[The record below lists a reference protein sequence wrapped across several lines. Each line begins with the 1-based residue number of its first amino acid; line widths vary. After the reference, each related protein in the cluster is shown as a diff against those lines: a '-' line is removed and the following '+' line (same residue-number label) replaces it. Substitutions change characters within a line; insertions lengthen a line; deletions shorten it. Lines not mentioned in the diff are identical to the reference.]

1 MTQQERQRIAA
12 GLSGKLSYAEIARRL
27 DRPTSTISREIS
39 RNGGPGGY
47 RPQQAQLATVQR
59 AQRGTPVPPR
69 AAEAPSGTLEEEI
82 IELAVRSGLPRMTAR
97 VHVDL
102 LLSEDGRRTA
112 AELTRR
118 LKVSPASVSVAVN
131 FLVEHGYVRRERDP
145 QRRRDIYVVDDDAWY
160 HSIVISSRQ
169 TLEAARRPRRPRRR
183 RTGPRAQWGSG
194 WPRWARSW
202 NRSAWTCWSRP
213 TDAVASWR
221 DGSEPNRLG
230 RRRTSSCRT
239 SPTPAIWPSGTAG
252 TSGSPLTSTS

>member
-12 GLSGKLSYAEIARRL
+12 GLTGKLSYAEIARRL
-27 DRPTSTISREIS
+27 DRPTSTISREIA

-59 AQRGTPVPPR
+59 AQRGTPAPPR
-69 AAEAPSGTLEEEI
+69 AAKASDGTMEEEI

-131 FLVEHGYVRRERDP
+131 FLVEHGYVRRERDL

-169 TLEAARRPRRPRRR
+169 TLEAAQASMAAAQTYGPESPVGQRLAKVGAFLEQVSLDMLESADRCRRLL
-183 RTGPRAQWGSG
+183 A
-194 WPRWARSW
+194 
-202 NRSAWTCWSRP
+202 
-213 TDAVASWR
+213 
-221 DGSEPNRLG
+221 
-230 RRRTSSCRT
+230 
-239 SPTPAIWPSGTAG
+239 
-252 TSGSPLTSTS
+252 